1 MNECIIA
8 TYYTNKKNMA
18 INFDF
23 VSFVFGRLH
32 NVAVFRDFTHSS
44 STISMWKYKN
54 KNINILPCYW
64 NINFYAIDVSVNRQ
78 MTLKL
83 FMALATEHKE
93 PTENRIWWQSVIE
106 TDDANNI
113 VGKSIKL
120 NVEENKNA
128 PIHQHNHK
136 NIESIKCIKIK
147 SF

>member
-1 MNECIIA
+1 MLQ
-8 TYYTNKKNMA
+8 
-18 INFDF
+18 FF
-23 VSFVFGRLH
+23 VILLTPLLEFS
-32 NVAVFRDFTHSS
+32 
-44 STISMWKYKN
+44 IWKYKIKK

-113 VGKSIKL
+113 VWKSIKL
-120 NVEENKNA
+120 NVKENKNA
-128 PIHQHNHK
+128 PIHQHNNK
-136 NIESIKCIKIK
+136 NIESIKCIKKKYFSRMRQMKFEHDFFNNHK
-147 SF
+147 SLAFKIFVN

>member
-1 MNECIIA
+1 M
-8 TYYTNKKNMA
+8 
-18 INFDF
+18 
-23 VSFVFGRLH
+23 
-32 NVAVFRDFTHSS
+32 
-44 STISMWKYKN
+44 
-54 KNINILPCYW
+54 PCYW

-128 PIHQHNHK
+128 ANT
-136 NIESIKCIKIK
+136 ST
-147 SF
+147 

>member
-1 MNECIIA
+1 M
-8 TYYTNKKNMA
+8 
-18 INFDF
+18 
-23 VSFVFGRLH
+23 
-32 NVAVFRDFTHSS
+32 
-44 STISMWKYKN
+44 
-54 KNINILPCYW
+54 PCYW
-64 NINFYAIDVSVNRQ
+64 YINFYAIDVSVNRQ

-83 FMALATEHKE
+83 FMALATKHKE
-93 PTENRIWWQSVIE
+93 LTENRIWWQSVIE

-147 SF
+147 SFWVWEKWNFNMILTTTTKVLLLKSLWIKNLSHHPLLILKNISYIHIYLSMSCLQLQ